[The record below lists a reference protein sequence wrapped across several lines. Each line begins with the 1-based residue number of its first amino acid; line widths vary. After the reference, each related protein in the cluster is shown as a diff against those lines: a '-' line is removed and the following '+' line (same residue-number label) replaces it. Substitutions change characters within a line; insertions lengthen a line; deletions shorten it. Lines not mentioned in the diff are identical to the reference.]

1 MTEDQHRAET
11 VGYRRALEA
20 LRNGVP
26 NGDAVRV
33 LGCDQHEVERAFAM
47 QLDGV
52 KAALDADAQ
61 APGVL
66 VSGGFGTGKSHL
78 LEYLQHRALSANFVV
93 SRVVISK
100 ETPLYDQGKV
110 FKSAIDNAVLPDRR
124 GQAVKEIAQRLD
136 QRSPAYDE
144 LERWSKRPDN
154 GISELFPATLYLH
167 ERLNNDPELVETV
180 TDFWAGEP
188 LPVTDVRRGLR
199 QLNAATAFTVKTV
212 PARQLPHERF
222 TFLSRLIRGAGYAG
236 WVLLIDEVELIGR
249 YSLLQRGRSYAELAR
264 WMGAI
269 EGVSY
274 PGLTAVAAITD
285 DFDISVLQE
294 KADRDYVGARLR
306 SKGTD
311 EMMLRAARA
320 EAGMRCIEREALA
333 LEAPTEDMLR
343 RTYHK
348 VREVHAKAYDW
359 EPPEVEGAGV
369 ALRRAMRSYVRR
381 WINEWDLKRLY
392 PGAEVHTEEQ
402 ELRVDYSEDQEL
414 ETPGEDDPQ
423 RAEDPHP
430 ADEA

>member
-1 MTEDQHRAET
+1 MSEDA
-11 VGYRRALEA
+11 VIYRRALEA

-33 LGCDQHEVERAFAM
+33 LGCDQHEVERAFKV

-52 KAALDADAQ
+52 EAALDNGEQ
-61 APGVL
+61 SPGVL

-78 LEYLQHRALSANFVV
+78 LEYLQHQALSANFVV

-110 FKSAIDNAVLPDRR
+110 FKAAVDNAVLPDRR
-124 GQAVKEIAQRLD
+124 GQAVKEIAQQLNPRSSTYEALD
-136 QRSPAYDE
+136 TWAKQPS
-144 LERWSKRPDN
+144 N
-154 GISELFPATLYLH
+154 GVSELFPATLFLH
-167 ERLNNDPELVETV
+167 ERLNNDPELVESV
-180 TDFWAGEP
+180 TDFWGGEP
-188 LPVTDVRRGLR
+188 LPVADVRRGLR
-199 QLNAATAFTVKTV
+199 QLNAAAAFTIKAV

-222 TFLSRLIRGAGYAG
+222 MFLSRLIRGAGYKG

-264 WMGAI
+264 WMGKV

-294 KADRDYVGARLR
+294 KADRDLVGARLR

-311 EMMLRAARA
+311 DMVIMAARA
-320 EAGMRCIEREALA
+320 EAGMRYIERDALPLA
-333 LEAPTEDMLR
+333 APTKELLD
-343 RTYHK
+343 RTYQN

-359 EPPEVEGAGV
+359 DPPEVEGADV
-369 ALRRAMRSYVRR
+369 ALRRAMRSHVRR

-402 ELRVDYSEDQEL
+402 ELHVGYSEDAEL
-414 ETPGEDDPQ
+414 ETPSVEDDPQ
-423 RAEDPHP
+423 TEDGV
-430 ADEA
+430 

>member
-1 MTEDQHRAET
+1 MSEDA
-11 VGYRRALEA
+11 VIYRRALEA

-33 LGCDQHEVERAFAM
+33 LGCDQYEVERAFEV

-52 KAALDADAQ
+52 EAALEDGGQ
-61 APGVL
+61 SPGVL

-78 LEYLQHRALSANFVV
+78 LEYLQHRAISANFVV

-110 FKSAIDNAVLPDRR
+110 FRAAVDNAVLPDRR
-124 GQAVKEIAQRLD
+124 GQAVKEIAQQLNSRSLTYEVLD
-136 QRSPAYDE
+136 TWVKQPS
-144 LERWSKRPDN
+144 N
-154 GISELFPATLYLH
+154 GVSELFSATLFLH
-167 ERLNNDPELVETV
+167 EWLNNDPDFVERV
-180 TDFWAGEP
+180 TDFWGGEP
-188 LPVTDVRRGLR
+188 LPAADVRRGLR
-199 QLNAATAFTVKTV
+199 QLNAAAAFTIKTV
-212 PARQLPHERF
+212 PARQLAHERF
-222 TFLSRLIRGAGYAG
+222 MFLSRLIRGAGYKG

-249 YSLLQRGRSYAELAR
+249 YSKLQRGKSYAELAR
-264 WMGAI
+264 WMGTA

-294 KADRDYVGARLR
+294 KADRDDVGARLR

-311 EMMLRAARA
+311 DMMIMAARA
-320 EAGMRCIEREALA
+320 EAGMRYIERDALPLA
-333 LEAPTEDMLR
+333 APTQELLD
-343 RTYHK
+343 RTYQN

-359 EPPEVEGAGV
+359 DPPEVEGAGV

-402 ELRVDYSEDQEL
+402 ELHVDY
-414 ETPGEDDPQ
+414 GEDAELQTPAEEDPQ
-423 RAEDPHP
+423 TENGV
-430 ADEA
+430 

>member
-1 MTEDQHRAET
+1 MQLEGVET
-11 VGYRRALEA
+11 ALE
-20 LRNGVP
+20 
-26 NGDAVRV
+26 
-33 LGCDQHEVERAFAM
+33 
-47 QLDGV
+47 
-52 KAALDADAQ
+52 ADAQ

-110 FKSAIDNAVLPDRR
+110 FKAAADNAVLPDRR
-124 GQAVKEIAQRLD
+124 GQAVKEIAQRLVP
-136 QRSPAYDE
+136 RSPTYAALD
-144 LERWSKRPDN
+144 RWAKDPAN
-154 GISELFPATLYLH
+154 GVSDLLPATLFLH
-167 ERLNNDPELVETV
+167 ERLNNDPDLVESV

-188 LPVTDVRRGLR
+188 LSVADVRRGLR
-199 QLNAATAFTVKTV
+199 QVDAASAFTIRAV

-222 TFLSRLIRGAGYAG
+222 TFLSRLIRGAGYTG

-249 YSLLQRGRSYAELAR
+249 YSLLQRGKSYAELAR
-264 WMGAI
+264 WMAKV
-269 EGVSY
+269 EGVTY

-285 DFDISVLQE
+285 DFDISVLRE
-294 KADRDYVGARLR
+294 KGDRDNVGARLR
-306 SKGTD
+306 AKGTD
-311 EMMLRAARA
+311 EMLLMAARA
-320 EAGMRCIEREALA
+320 EAGMRCIERDALP
-333 LEAPTEDMLR
+333 LGAPTHDMLR
-343 RTYHK
+343 RTYNK
-348 VREVHAKAYDW
+348 VREVHANAYSW

-402 ELRVDYSEDQEL
+402 ELRVDYGEDQEL
-414 ETPGEDDPQ
+414 ETPTEDDSQ
-423 RAEDPHP
+423 S

>member
-1 MTEDQHRAET
+1 MTDLET
-11 VGYRRALEA
+11 RDTVTYRRALEA

-33 LGCDQHEVERAFAM
+33 LGCDQNDVERAFEV

-52 KAALDADAQ
+52 DAAVDADAQ
-61 APGVL
+61 SPGVL

-93 SRVVISK
+93 SKVVISK

-110 FKSAIDNAVLPDRR
+110 FKAAVNNAVLAGRR
-124 GQAVKEIAQRLD
+124 GQAVKEVAQRLNS
-136 QRSPAYDE
+136 RSPAYDA
-144 LERWSKRPDN
+144 LDRWAKLPAN
-154 GISELFPATLYLH
+154 GISELFPATLFLH
-167 ERLNNDPELVETV
+167 ERLNNDPDLVESV
-180 TDFWAGEP
+180 TDFWGGEP
-188 LPVTDVRRGLR
+188 LPVADVRRGLR
-199 QLNAATAFTVKTV
+199 QLNAASAFTIKAV

-264 WMGAI
+264 WMGVT

-311 EMMLRAARA
+311 EMMIMAARA
-320 EAGMRCIEREALA
+320 EAGMRCIERAALP
-333 LEAPTEDMLR
+333 LGAPTEDMLR
-343 RTYHK
+343 RTYDN
-348 VREVHAKAYDW
+348 VREVHAKAYSW
-359 EPPEVEGAGV
+359 EPPDVEGAGL
-369 ALRRAMRSYVRR
+369 AMRRAMRSYVRR

-402 ELRVDYSEDQEL
+402 ELHVDYGEDQEL
-414 ETPGEDDPQ
+414 ETSGEDDRQPT
-423 RAEDPHP
+423 
-430 ADEA
+430 DEV